1 VSAEPAAGSDFV
13 TWSGDCSGNETC
25 FVTLDQTR
33 NVTAHFQSRSDG
45 GRYGSWVKGDLHV
58 HDDHSSDGSFL
69 RQTLDDRGPGNVS
82 VSDQIGFAR
91 LMGLEFLPL
100 TDHRTY
106 DQHYDPTWTS
116 ADLLLIPGEEA
127 NGSPHAT
134 VHGAVDTVVQGAD
147 TEDELRRLQQS
158 IWDAHTQ
165 GAIWVTAHPD
175 DGEIGDD
182 SLPNRRGDAIGI
194 DLVEG
199 WNRASDVDQEIEYIE
214 NRWNA
219 GYRFGIAGASDNH
232 FRELWL
238 LAGPGMPT
246 TEVFSRSL
254 TERAL
259 LQAISGGHTT
269 VHAGPGAP
277 VVRLEAD
284 FDGDGVFEALA
295 GDEVT
300 VPAGTTGVLRVS
312 ASSAMGNRV
321 LIYQSPGRSTE
332 PIATF
337 SPSLLELDARYTHDV
352 VATEAATWYRA
363 EIRGF
368 GLPADLDTSNIPLS
382 LIPNP
387 VELPDQLRALSSAIF
402 VSPSAAVAQPTAP
415 ILADSG
421 SDDGAQVALG
431 TAGEFTGFP
440 HLAAGG
446 DALHLAA
453 EQHVP
458 GGSVITYRRRQANG
472 AWSATTVLST
482 AHSARFPRIAVLG
495 ERVVATWQAE
505 SADQLPRQ
513 PGIVIRESRDGGI
526 SWQAEQVLRAP
537 DGRAERPDL
546 SLSTAHGLVVVWQ
559 EIRDG
564 APFDVWLQQVDAGDA
579 PQNLSNAGKTV
590 AAANL
595 LDTRSARYPASV
607 WPRIA
612 AAGDGRLAVS
622 WQDNRNDIDPL
633 WTGVVLSGEGTDPD
647 DWQIAV
653 RSLAA
658 NSDEWSELQQIGA
671 ADAADRHPAL
681 AYDNSGALLLAWDS
695 KPLQS
700 SGANLSVLSI
710 RAADGAT
717 FNGPSAIAPAE
728 LGHAQYPQFG
738 LDADG
743 RVRAVWYDS
752 RAEDWRWRV
761 MTAVLGNDGWT
772 DTQLIPSRGNNSWPS
787 TAGGH
792 IAFASTR
799 NAKRLQRD
807 RTQEIV
813 VLNVE

>member
-1 VSAEPAAGSDFV
+1 
-13 TWSGDCSGNETC
+13 
-25 FVTLDQTR
+25 
-33 NVTAHFQSRSDG
+33 
-45 GRYGSWVKGDLHV
+45 
-58 HDDHSSDGSFL
+58 
-69 RQTLDDRGPGNVS
+69 
-82 VSDQIGFAR
+82 
-91 LMGLEFLPL
+91 
-100 TDHRTY
+100 
-106 DQHYDPTWTS
+106 
-116 ADLLLIPGEEA
+116 
-127 NGSPHAT
+127 

-182 SLPNRRGDAIGI
+182 GLPNRRGDAIGI

-199 WNRASDVDQEIEYIE
+199 WNRASDVDKEIEYIE

-246 TEVFSRSL
+246 TEVFTRSL

-259 LQAISGGHTT
+259 LQGISGGYTA

-284 FDGDGVFEALA
+284 FDGDGTFEAIA
-295 GDEVT
+295 GDEVII
-300 VPAGTTGVLRVS
+300 PAGTAGMLRVS
-312 ASSAMGNRV
+312 ASAAMGNRV

-332 PIATF
+332 PVATF

-363 EIRGF
+363 EIRGL
-368 GLPADLDTSNIPLS
+368 GLPAELNTNDLPLS

-415 ILADSG
+415 IPADSG

-431 TAGEFTGFP
+431 TAGEFAGFP

-446 DALHLAA
+446 DALHLVA

-458 GGSVITYRRRQANG
+458 GGSVITYRRRLASG
-472 AWSATTVLST
+472 AWSATSVLSS
-482 AHSARFPRIAVLG
+482 AHTARFPRIAALG
-495 ERVVATWQAE
+495 ERIVAVWQAE
-505 SADQLPRQ
+505 GANQRPHRR
-513 PGIVIRESRDGGI
+513 GIVLRESRDGGI

-537 DGRAERPDL
+537 EGRAERPDL
-546 SLSTAHGLVVVWQ
+546 SLSMAHGLVVVWQ
-559 EIRDG
+559 EIREG

-612 AAGDGRLAVS
+612 AASDGRIAVS
-622 WQDNRNDIDPL
+622 WQDNRNDVDPL

-653 RSLAA
+653 RSLTA
-658 NSDEWSELQQIGA
+658 NSDEWSELQLIGA

-700 SGANLSVLSI
+700 SGANLTVLSSHSD
-710 RAADGAT
+710 DGAT
-717 FNGPSAIAPAE
+717 FNEPAAIAPAE

-761 MTAVLGNDGWT
+761 MSAVLGDGGWT
-772 DTQLIPSRGNNSWPS
+772 EARLIPSRGNNSWPS

-813 VLNVE
+813 VLDTR